1 MHWYVLYEKTKV
13 AGRIQPLRPV
23 SIKQLILN
31 CKNVKKD
38 NLQLENP

>member
-1 MHWYVLYEKTKV
+1 M
-13 AGRIQPLRPV
+13 QPLRGV
-23 SIKQLILN
+23 STKQLILN

>member
-1 MHWYVLYEKTKV
+1 M
-13 AGRIQPLRPV
+13 QPLRGV

-38 NLQLENP
+38 NLHLENPRKIPMRNF